1 MPKGLP
7 STKDD
12 RGAAQRRR
20 RRPPKTRNPSIADP
34 DPTLT
39 TPASKPG
46 AVSDR
51 VRYASFTEG
60 SVAGHL
66 IHLGSFMALGSV
78 SMIGARMAEAAYL
91 GILGTEALAA
101 MGFAFPISMFL
112 FAFAS
117 GIGTGASSV
126 IARVYGAG
134 DRTQAARLV
143 THAQLL
149 VFLVSVAISAFGLVF
164 AQDLLTLLGAE
175 GEVRSMSTEYLRIYM
190 LGFPLFMLSMVGS
203 TLLRATGSA
212 KSPGLVMAGGS
223 VLQIGIAP
231 LLIFGLFGF
240 PDLGVAGAAWAYV
253 ASRVFSVALYLVILL
268 RVRMISWSLTDLG
281 KSWWAI
287 LHVGGPATV
296 SSLTFPI
303 SMLVITRLL
312 AGHGDEVVAGYTVAS
327 RVETLVHMVIWSA
340 SSSVAPFVGQN
351 WGAENYQRV
360 RVALRQVNF
369 FCLGWGV
376 VTFVV
381 LALVGE
387 TIVRAIDSDPTVVM
401 VAGVFF
407 LIMPLSI
414 GFMGVMHVATY
425 CFNALGQPLPP
436 LMLSI
441 LRSLAFYA
449 PLAILGNYL
458 WGFVGIFLA
467 TAFSN
472 VVLGVG
478 GWYWNRMAVR
488 RGIAKRNAA
497 RSKTAES
504 VPAAG

>member
-1 MPKGLP
+1 TPLDEP
-7 STKDD
+7 EPDPPATDNDEAVTD
-12 RGAAQRRR
+12 RG
-20 RRPPKTRNPSIADP
+20 
-34 DPTLT
+34 
-39 TPASKPG
+39 
-46 AVSDR
+46 
-51 VRYASFTEG
+51 RYAGFTEG

-134 DRTQAARLV
+134 DRAQAARLV

-164 AQDLLTLLGAE
+164 AQDLLSLLGAV
-175 GEVRSMSTEYLRIYM
+175 GEVRTMATEYLRIYM

-212 KSPGLVMAGGS
+212 TSPGLVMAGGS

-253 ASRVFSVALYLVILL
+253 ASRIFSVALYLAILL

-281 KSWWAI
+281 KSWVAI

-351 WGAENYQRV
+351 WGDQNYKLV
-360 RVALRQVNF
+360 IVEIRQVNF

-376 VTFVV
+376 VTFIV

-387 TIVRAIDSDPTVVM
+387 TIVRAIDPDPTVVM

-425 CFNALGQPLPP
+425 CFNALGQPFPP
-436 LMLSI
+436 LVLSM

-488 RGIAKRNAA
+488 RGIAKRNAGKA
-497 RSKTAES
+497 P
-504 VPAAG
+504 PAASLAV

>member
-12 RGAAQRRR
+12 GARASRWRRSPDESR
-20 RRPPKTRNPSIADP
+20 SAASVGEESTVAPDSAEAAPSKTR
-34 DPTLT
+34 
-39 TPASKPG
+39 
-46 AVSDR
+46 
-51 VRYASFTEG
+51 YAGFTEG
-60 SVAGHL
+60 SVARHL

-78 SMIGARMAEAAYL
+78 SMIGARMVEALYL

-101 MGFAFPISMFL
+101 IGFAYPISMFL

-134 DRTQAARLV
+134 DHAQAARLI

-164 AQDLLTLLGAE
+164 AQDLLSLLGAE
-175 GEVRSMSTEYLRIYM
+175 GEVRAMSTEYLRIYM

-212 KSPGLVMAGGS
+212 TSPGLVMAGGS

-231 LLIFGLFGF
+231 LLIFGLYGF
-240 PDLGVAGAAWAYV
+240 PELGIAGAAWAYV
-253 ASRVFSVALYLVILL
+253 ASRVFSVSLYLVILI
-268 RVRMISWSLTDLG
+268 RVRMISMSLRDLG
-281 KSWWAI
+281 KSWAAI
-287 LHVGGPATV
+287 LHVGGPATL

-303 SMLVITRLL
+303 SMLVITKLL
-312 AGHGDEVVAGYTVAS
+312 AGHGDEVVAGYAVAS

-351 WGAENYQRV
+351 WGAQNYQRV
-360 RVALRQVNF
+360 RIALRQINF

-381 LALVGE
+381 LALIGE
-387 TIVRAIDSDPTVVM
+387 FVVRRIDPDPTVVS
-401 VAGVFF
+401 VAATFF

-425 CFNALGQPLPP
+425 CFNALGQPFPP
-436 LMLSI
+436 LVLALLRTLGLYVPLS
-441 LRSLAFYA
+441 
-449 PLAILGNYL
+449 ILGNYL
-458 WGFVGIFLA
+458 WGYVGIFLA
-467 TAFSN
+467 TAISN

-488 RGIAKRNAA
+488 RGIAIRNAQTVA
-497 RSKTAES
+497 K
-504 VPAAG
+504 PAGAAA

>member
-1 MPKGLP
+1 M
-7 STKDD
+7 
-12 RGAAQRRR
+12 
-20 RRPPKTRNPSIADP
+20 
-34 DPTLT
+34 
-39 TPASKPG
+39 
-46 AVSDR
+46 
-51 VRYASFTEG
+51 
-60 SVAGHL
+60 
-66 IHLGSFMALGSV
+66 MA
-78 SMIGARMAEAAYL
+78 
-91 GILGTEALAA
+91 
-101 MGFAFPISMFL
+101 
-112 FAFAS
+112 
-117 GIGTGASSV
+117 
-126 IARVYGAG
+126 
-134 DRTQAARLV
+134 
-143 THAQLL
+143 
-149 VFLVSVAISAFGLVF
+149 
-164 AQDLLTLLGAE
+164 
-175 GEVRSMSTEYLRIYM
+175 TEYLRIYM

-212 KSPGLVMAGGS
+212 TSPGLVMAGGS

-253 ASRVFSVALYLVILL
+253 ASRIFSVALYLVILL

-281 KSWWAI
+281 KSWGAI
-287 LHVGGPATV
+287 LHVGGPATL

-351 WGAENYQRV
+351 WGAANYQRV

-376 VTFVV
+376 VTFIV

-436 LMLSI
+436 LVLSI
-441 LRSLAFYA
+441 LRSLALYA

-458 WGFVGIFLA
+458 WGYVGIFLA

-488 RGIAKRNAA
+488 RGIAKRNAGNA
-497 RSKTAES
+497 TAAAVPRVKTVGREGSGTVRGDRQPPDRIGNDNPAVGAVGDDNADPPSIHFEYPEFVPTRCRRRAIELDGTVASRRSH
-504 VPAAG
+504 PHFIAAQLTDERWVDVGLSR

>member
-20 RRPPKTRNPSIADP
+20 RRPPKTRNVPPADS
-34 DPTLT
+34 DPTQT
-39 TPASKPG
+39 STPA
-46 AVSDR
+46 ADDASDR
-51 VRYASFTEG
+51 VRYAGFTEG

-164 AQDLLTLLGAE
+164 AQDLLALLGAE
-175 GEVRSMSTEYLRIYM
+175 GEVRAMSTEYLRIYM

-253 ASRVFSVALYLVILL
+253 ASRIFSVALYVVILL

-287 LHVGGPATV
+287 LHVGGPATL

-381 LALVGE
+381 LALIGE
-387 TIVRAIDSDPTVVM
+387 TIVRVIDPDPTVVM
-401 VAGVFF
+401 VAGMFF

-436 LMLSI
+436 MVLSI

-458 WGFVGIFLA
+458 WGFVGIFIA

-497 RSKTAES
+497 KPKTAEA
-504 VPAAG
+504 VLPAG

>member
-7 STKDD
+7 PTKDD
-12 RGAAQRRR
+12 RGAAQRQRQH
-20 RRPPKTRNPSIADP
+20 PPQTRSASAADP
-34 DPTLT
+34 DPIRSS
-39 TPASKPG
+39 PASETEDAG
-46 AVSDR
+46 SYR
-51 VRYASFTEG
+51 LRYAGFTEG

-134 DRTQAARLV
+134 DRAQAARLV

-164 AQDLLTLLGAE
+164 AQGLLTSLGAV
-175 GEVRSMSTEYLRIYM
+175 GEVRAMSTEYLRIYM

-212 KSPGLVMAGGS
+212 ASPGLVMAGGS

-268 RVRMISWSLTDLG
+268 RVRMINWSLTDLG
-281 KSWWAI
+281 KSWRAI
-287 LHVGGPATV
+287 LHVGGPATA

-312 AGHGDEVVAGYTVAS
+312 AGHGDEVVAGYTLAS

-351 WGAENYQRV
+351 WGAANYQRV

-376 VTFVV
+376 VTFIV

-387 TIVRAIDSDPTVVM
+387 TIVRAIDSDPTVVA
-401 VAGVFF
+401 VAGTFF

-436 LMLSI
+436 LVLSV
-441 LRSLAFYA
+441 LRSLGLYV
-449 PLAILGNYL
+449 PLAILGNHL
-458 WGFVGIFLA
+458 WGFMGIFLA

-478 GWYWNRMAVR
+478 GWYWNRRAVR
-488 RGIAKRNAA
+488 RGIARRTGTKAHAA
-497 RSKTAES
+497 A
-504 VPAAG
+504 PA

>member
-1 MPKGLP
+1 
-7 STKDD
+7 
-12 RGAAQRRR
+12 
-20 RRPPKTRNPSIADP
+20 
-34 DPTLT
+34 
-39 TPASKPG
+39 
-46 AVSDR
+46 
-51 VRYASFTEG
+51 
-60 SVAGHL
+60 
-66 IHLGSFMALGSV
+66 MALGSV

-101 MGFAFPISMFL
+101 MGFAFPITMFL

-134 DRTQAARLV
+134 DHAQAARLV

-149 VFLVSVAISAFGLVF
+149 VFLVSVAISAFGLTF
-164 AQDLLTLLGAE
+164 GQDLLALLGAT
-175 GEVRSMSTEYLRIYM
+175 GEVRAMSTQYLHIYM

-212 KSPGLVMAGGS
+212 ASPGLVMAGGS
-223 VLQIGIAP
+223 VLQIAIGP

-240 PDLGVAGAAWAYV
+240 PELGIAGAAWAYV
-253 ASRVFSVALYLVILL
+253 ASRVLSVALYVVILI
-268 RVRMISWSLTDLG
+268 RVRMISWSLAELG
-281 KSWWAI
+281 SSWWSI
-287 LHVGGPATV
+287 LHVGGPATL
-296 SSLTFPI
+296 SSLTYPI
-303 SMLVITRLL
+303 SMLVITKLL
-312 AGHGDEVVAGYTVAS
+312 AGHGDAVVAGYTVAS

-351 WGAENYQRV
+351 WGAENYRRV
-360 RVALRQVNF
+360 RIALRQVNF

-387 TIVRAIDSDPTVVM
+387 AIVRLIDSEPTVVA
-401 VAGVFF
+401 VAGMFF

-425 CFNALGQPLPP
+425 CFNALGQPFPP
-436 LMLSI
+436 LVLST
-441 LRSLAFYA
+441 LRSLGLYI
-449 PLAILGNYL
+449 PLAVLGDHL
-458 WGFVGIFLA
+458 WGYVGIFAA

-478 GWYWNRMAVR
+478 GWYWNRLAVR
-488 RGIAKRNAA
+488 RGIALRNAA
-497 RSKTAES
+497 KATAT
-504 VPAAG
+504 PAQAPP

>member
-12 RGAAQRRR
+12 GARASRRW
-20 RRPPKTRNPSIADP
+20 RRPPGERA
-34 DPTLT
+34 T
-39 TPASKPG
+39 TTDEDSGVLSGSAGAARSSAS
-46 AVSDR
+46 
-51 VRYASFTEG
+51 YAGFTEG
-60 SVAGHL
+60 SVARHL

-78 SMIGARMAEAAYL
+78 SMIGARMAEAIYL
-91 GILGTEALAA
+91 GILGTEVLAA
-101 MGFAFPISMFL
+101 LGFAYPISMFL

-134 DRTQAARLV
+134 DHAQAARLV

-164 AQDLLTLLGAE
+164 AQDLLALLGAE
-175 GEVRSMSTEYLRIYM
+175 GEVRAMSTEYLRIYM

-212 KSPGLVMAGGS
+212 TSPGVVMAGGS

-231 LLIFGLFGF
+231 LLIFGLYGF
-240 PDLGVAGAAWAYV
+240 PELGIAGAAWAYV
-253 ASRVFSVALYLVILL
+253 ASRVFSVSLYLVILI
-268 RVRMISWSLTDLG
+268 RVRMISLSLTDLG
-281 KSWWAI
+281 KSWGAI
-287 LHVGGPATV
+287 LHVGGPATL
-296 SSLTFPI
+296 SSLTFPF

-312 AGHGDEVVAGYTVAS
+312 AGHGDAVVAGYLVAS

-351 WGAENYQRV
+351 WGAQNYQRV
-360 RVALRQVNF
+360 RIALRQVNF

-376 VTFVV
+376 VTFIV
-381 LALVGE
+381 LALAGE
-387 TIVRAIDSDPTVVM
+387 AIVRLIDPDPTVVA
-401 VAGVFF
+401 VAAAFF

-425 CFNALGQPLPP
+425 CFNALGQPFPP
-436 LMLSI
+436 LVISL
-441 LRSLAFYA
+441 LRTLGFYV

-458 WGFVGIFLA
+458 WGYVGIFLA
-467 TAFSN
+467 TALSN

-478 GWYWNRMAVR
+478 AWYWNRMAVR
-488 RGIAKRNAA
+488 RGIAIRNAKNA
-497 RSKTAES
+497 
-504 VPAAG
+504 VPAAAPA

>member
-1 MPKGLP
+1 MRKIA
-7 STKDD
+7 STDAEPTQPPD
-12 RGAAQRRR
+12 AAGEE
-20 RRPPKTRNPSIADP
+20 TDADQNR
-34 DPTLT
+34 
-39 TPASKPG
+39 A
-46 AVSDR
+46 
-51 VRYASFTEG
+51 RYAGFTEG

-101 MGFAFPISMFL
+101 MGFAFPITMFL

-134 DRTQAARLV
+134 DHAQAARLV

-149 VFLVSVAISAFGLVF
+149 VFLVSLAISVFGMVF
-164 AQDLLTLLGAE
+164 GQGLLAQLGAA
-175 GEVRSMSTEYLRIYM
+175 GDVRAMSTQYLQIYM

-212 KSPGLVMAGGS
+212 ASPGLVMAGGS

-240 PDLGVAGAAWAYV
+240 PELGIAGAAWAYV
-253 ASRVFSVALYLVILL
+253 ASRVFSVALYVVILV
-268 RVRMISWSLTDLG
+268 RVRMISWSLADVG

-287 LHVGGPATV
+287 LHVGGPATL
-296 SSLTFPI
+296 SSLTYPI
-303 SMLVITRLL
+303 SMLVITKLL
-312 AGHGDEVVAGYTVAS
+312 AGHGDAVVAGYAVAS

-387 TIVRAIDSDPTVVM
+387 TIVRAIDSEPTVVT
-401 VAGVFF
+401 VAGMFF

-425 CFNALGQPLPP
+425 CFNALGQPFPP
-436 LMLSI
+436 LVLSI
-441 LRSLAFYA
+441 LRTIGFYI

-458 WGFVGIFLA
+458 WGYVGIFLA

-478 GWYWNRMAVR
+478 GWYWNRTAVR
-488 RGIAKRNAA
+488 RGIAIRNAA
-497 RSKTAES
+497 KPGMSA
-504 VPAAG
+504 PALACH